1 MATPGDLRPATPVIF
16 ALAGPTGDRLSFC
29 SICEALAEW
38 FRRRGCGPRT
48 RRRARWPLAR
58 VAVMQDLRWSVKER
72 CCDALALV

>member
-1 MATPGDLRPATPVIF
+1 VTFARLPPVIF

-48 RRRARWPLAR
+48 PEARAVAPGQGGGDAGLAVVCEGAVLRRAGVGLG
-58 VAVMQDLRWSVKER
+58 
-72 CCDALALV
+72 

>member
-1 MATPGDLRPATPVIF
+1 MVANADESE
-16 ALAGPTGDRLSFC
+16 AGAWQAPTTAS
-29 SICEALAEW
+29 SALAEW